1 MPQPERPRLRPS
13 RLAPL
18 REVPLRPLAR
28 QRRRLRPRAAAS
40 RSARPPAALPPPR
53 PRPLQP
59 AVVFPSARPR
69 EPRRR
74 SARRPPRP
82 RPPPPAGYLA
92 HLRRPRPL
100 RRPRRRR
107 PGGFSFGAPASA
119 TPAAFGAAAAPAS
132 RCGGRPVW
140 RARGRHPLRRR
151 RPRLREASFGA
162 PAAAAAPAPL
172 FGATRL
178 PPRRRQQPPEG
189 LLGPGPPRRPRR
201 PRRHRRCRSAHRH
214 RARRRALLRCRRAGA
229 RRDSPSAPPRRNS
242 NKQQLAAVPA
252 PPADVRNKS
261 VEEIVQG
268 WKASLEA
275 DVAEFTK
282 QTEQLREWENEIRA
296 SQREI
301 VEVSAYA
308 EKLVVAQQRTE
319 KVLDEVRA
327 YQDDLDGDL
336 DAMERHVDDLFARS
350 AVRPPFDADVER
362 EHAYDLSVRLET
374 QLGGMLD
381 QLKDVVTK
389 LNLSHDENGDEK
401 SRDIMKIVNA
411 HHQSL
416 AYLSA
421 QASKIEAEVVKL
433 ERANEAERRAQAAV

>member
-1 MPQPERPRLRPS
+1 M
-13 RLAPL
+13 
-18 REVPLRPLAR
+18 
-28 QRRRLRPRAAAS
+28 
-40 RSARPPAALPPPR
+40 
-53 PRPLQP
+53 
-59 AVVFPSARPR
+59 
-69 EPRRR
+69 
-74 SARRPPRP
+74 
-82 RPPPPAGYLA
+82 
-92 HLRRPRPL
+92 
-100 RRPRRRR
+100 
-107 PGGFSFGAPASA
+107 
-119 TPAAFGAAAAPAS
+119 
-132 RCGGRPVW
+132 
-140 RARGRHPLRRR
+140 
-151 RPRLREASFGA
+151 
-162 PAAAAAPAPL
+162 
-172 FGATRL
+172 
-178 PPRRRQQPPEG
+178 
-189 LLGPGPPRRPRR
+189 
-201 PRRHRRCRSAHRH
+201 
-214 RARRRALLRCRRAGA
+214 
-229 RRDSPSAPPRRNS
+229 
-242 NKQQLAAVPA
+242 
-252 PPADVRNKS
+252 
-261 VEEIVQG
+261 
-268 WKASLEA
+268 EA
-275 DVAEFTK
+275 DVKEFTT

-350 AVRPPFDADVER
+350 AVRPPLDADVER

-389 LNLSHDENGDEK
+389 LNLSHDESGDEK

-433 ERANEAERRAQAAV
+433 ERANEAERRAQAV

>member
-1 MPQPERPRLRPS
+1 M
-13 RLAPL
+13 
-18 REVPLRPLAR
+18 
-28 QRRRLRPRAAAS
+28 
-40 RSARPPAALPPPR
+40 
-53 PRPLQP
+53 
-59 AVVFPSARPR
+59 
-69 EPRRR
+69 
-74 SARRPPRP
+74 
-82 RPPPPAGYLA
+82 
-92 HLRRPRPL
+92 
-100 RRPRRRR
+100 
-107 PGGFSFGAPASA
+107 
-119 TPAAFGAAAAPAS
+119 
-132 RCGGRPVW
+132 
-140 RARGRHPLRRR
+140 
-151 RPRLREASFGA
+151 
-162 PAAAAAPAPL
+162 
-172 FGATRL
+172 
-178 PPRRRQQPPEG
+178 
-189 LLGPGPPRRPRR
+189 
-201 PRRHRRCRSAHRH
+201 
-214 RARRRALLRCRRAGA
+214 
-229 RRDSPSAPPRRNS
+229 
-242 NKQQLAAVPA
+242 
-252 PPADVRNKS
+252 
-261 VEEIVQG
+261 
-268 WKASLEA
+268 
-275 DVAEFTK
+275 
-282 QTEQLREWENEIRA
+282 ENEIRA

-350 AVRPPFDADVER
+350 AVRPPLDADVER

-433 ERANEAERRAQAAV
+433 ERANEAERRAQAVV

>member
-1 MPQPERPRLRPS
+1 MAPKKPRPKMPQ
-13 RLAPL
+13 
-18 REVPLRPLAR
+18 LAR
-28 QRRRLRPRAAAS
+28 SKTLEFRVRTRPDATEPSGRRPEWSEALPRIAQQSRQTKQCGGRRRRAA
-40 RSARPPAALPPPR
+40 
-53 PRPLQP
+53 QT
-59 AVVFPSARPR
+59 
-69 EPRRR
+69 PRRR
-74 SARRPPRP
+74 GNRSD
-82 RPPPPAGYLA
+82 
-92 HLRRPRPL
+92 
-100 RRPRRRR
+100 
-107 PGGFSFGAPASA
+107 
-119 TPAAFGAAAAPAS
+119 
-132 RCGGRPVW
+132 V
-140 RARGRHPLRRR
+140 
-151 RPRLREASFGA
+151 
-162 PAAAAAPAPL
+162 
-172 FGATRL
+172 
-178 PPRRRQQPPEG
+178 QQ
-189 LLGPGPPRRPRR
+189 
-201 PRRHRRCRSAHRH
+201 
-214 RARRRALLRCRRAGA
+214 
-229 RRDSPSAPPRRNS
+229 
-242 NKQQLAAVPA
+242 QAVPA

-275 DVAEFTK
+275 DVKEFTT

-350 AVRPPFDADVER
+350 AVRPPLDADVER

-389 LNLSHDENGDEK
+389 LNLSHDESGDEK

-433 ERANEAERRAQAAV
+433 ERANEAERRAQAV

>member
-1 MPQPERPRLRPS
+1 MTSTVTAHAALLRFGHAANEANDIGGALDAFESAFELQPGDAAAFLSAANMRLKLGHVEMAHAMYTWLLDQRRIPLAPRHVEMASRKLKAMGAPRTKDPPAEDSPDSITARLR
-13 RLAPL
+13 
-18 REVPLRPLAR
+18 
-28 QRRRLRPRAAAS
+28 RRYGDAGGETAAAVRSADQSRAASPTVPAP
-40 RSARPPAALPPPR
+40 APAA
-53 PRPLQP
+53 
-59 AVVFPSARPR
+59 
-69 EPRRR
+69 
-74 SARRPPRP
+74 
-82 RPPPPAGYLA
+82 AGGL
-92 HLRRPRPL
+92 
-100 RRPRRRR
+100 
-107 PGGFSFGAPASA
+107 
-119 TPAAFGAAAAPAS
+119 FGAAAAPA
-132 RCGGRPVW
+132 P
-140 RARGRHPLRRR
+140 AAAAPTL
-151 RPRLREASFGA
+151 SFGA
-162 PAAAAAPAPL
+162 PAPAPAATLSFGAAAP
-172 FGATRL
+172 GAT
-178 PPRRRQQPPEG
+178 PGAAPQQQ
-189 LLGPGPPRRPRR
+189 
-201 PRRHRRCRSAHRH
+201 
-214 RARRRALLRCRRAGA
+214 
-229 RRDSPSAPPRRNS
+229 
-242 NKQQLAAVPA
+242 QQLAAVPA

-327 YQDDLDGDL
+327 YQDDLDTDL

-350 AVRPPFDADVER
+350 AVRPPLDADVER

>member
-1 MPQPERPRLRPS
+1 M
-13 RLAPL
+13 
-18 REVPLRPLAR
+18 
-28 QRRRLRPRAAAS
+28 
-40 RSARPPAALPPPR
+40 
-53 PRPLQP
+53 
-59 AVVFPSARPR
+59 
-69 EPRRR
+69 
-74 SARRPPRP
+74 
-82 RPPPPAGYLA
+82 
-92 HLRRPRPL
+92 
-100 RRPRRRR
+100 
-107 PGGFSFGAPASA
+107 
-119 TPAAFGAAAAPAS
+119 
-132 RCGGRPVW
+132 
-140 RARGRHPLRRR
+140 
-151 RPRLREASFGA
+151 
-162 PAAAAAPAPL
+162 
-172 FGATRL
+172 
-178 PPRRRQQPPEG
+178 
-189 LLGPGPPRRPRR
+189 
-201 PRRHRRCRSAHRH
+201 
-214 RARRRALLRCRRAGA
+214 
-229 RRDSPSAPPRRNS
+229 
-242 NKQQLAAVPA
+242 
-252 PPADVRNKS
+252 RNKS

-350 AVRPPFDADVER
+350 AVRPPLDADVER

-433 ERANEAERRAQAAV
+433 ERANEAERRGGGLRGLIISWVAAAAVVVATVRHAALAL